1 MLIQSKRVWISGNFF
16 PAQLDLEGTKIKA
29 IYDYDTKKPDVD
41 YGNKRIFPGFLDIH
55 CHGGYGFD
63 TNDAKPEGLK
73 NWVKKV
79 THEGITGLLCTTI
92 TQTNEVLTAAVKNV
106 AAVKKEHPEG
116 ADIMGIHFE
125 GPYLD
130 MKYKGAQP
138 EQCIVAPTVEE
149 FAEYQKNADGL
160 IKLITL
166 APEHDPDLALT
177 KYCSQHGV
185 VVSMGHSGAT
195 IEQAMLAVANGAKSM
210 THTYNGMTPF
220 NHRTNGLVGT
230 ALRMHDL
237 YGEVICD
244 CNHSTPEALN
254 IFFTAKGRDKG
265 IMISDALMCK
275 GFPAGTKFSFGGN
288 EIEIYPDGSAHLTST
303 KILAGSTMKTNE
315 GLRNLVE
322 RALVPFDA
330 AVNSCTINP
339 ARLLGLDDHIGRLC
353 AGYDADITVL
363 DDDYSVVE
371 TYCKG
376 IAQF

>member
-130 MKYKGAQP
+130 M
-138 EQCIVAPTVEE
+138 
-149 FAEYQKNADGL
+149 
-160 IKLITL
+160 
-166 APEHDPDLALT
+166 
-177 KYCSQHGV
+177 
-185 VVSMGHSGAT
+185 
-195 IEQAMLAVANGAKSM
+195 
-210 THTYNGMTPF
+210 
-220 NHRTNGLVGT
+220 
-230 ALRMHDL
+230 
-237 YGEVICD
+237 
-244 CNHSTPEALN
+244 
-254 IFFTAKGRDKG
+254 
-265 IMISDALMCK
+265 
-275 GFPAGTKFSFGGN
+275 
-288 EIEIYPDGSAHLTST
+288 
-303 KILAGSTMKTNE
+303 
-315 GLRNLVE
+315 
-322 RALVPFDA
+322 
-330 AVNSCTINP
+330 
-339 ARLLGLDDHIGRLC
+339 
-353 AGYDADITVL
+353 
-363 DDDYSVVE
+363 
-371 TYCKG
+371 
-376 IAQF
+376 